1 MNIPTV
7 DFYCPERGR
16 VALDSSLPL
25 ADSQNLRIHEATVN
39 VALARLLRD
48 AFGMNAQAEM
58 IVNGRRPDI
67 LIQRG
72 SGPVVIESEFAPAHS
87 VDDDALAK
95 LFVKVGGQTVG
106 VTFALVLP
114 SELRDIHE
122 AELPERLL
130 SSCFT
135 WRIWYSTIDSGPD
148 ESGSLR
154 EFADS
159 IVASSSRET
168 DIEAAVTC
176 LENGAHAAGA
186 TLYNSQGA
194 MHAVAEVFDREESR
208 EVANMA
214 ALMCINAIVLHNRLR
229 SASSSIPAPPK
240 YNPSSYLVGGDDVER
255 LKAAWNQIMEIDYK
269 PIFEKPYDVLSVLVP
284 VDAINFVSECRRTSI
299 ELSEFDTAAGH
310 DLSGQVFNRLVA
322 DRKFLAAYYTSIPAA
337 TLLSGLALIPEQ
349 WPDVEWGDIE
359 SIRKF
364 VVLDPACGTGTLLMA
379 AYQRIVRNHMA
390 TERTNGRASEGD
402 LHKALIE
409 DSIHGSDVVDAAIH
423 LTASTLAAMAPL
435 ATFDSMNVHV
445 FPLGV
450 DSTEGGQ
457 AKIGSLEW
465 LDTQSVWSMFSGA
478 AKQVSSNG
486 SRTKAQVPRPNAN
499 LVIANPPFRRH
510 NSATGLGEY
519 NTRVFGQAEE
529 DAPELSARVSEV
541 IKGTPANLIAGLGS
555 VFVLLAD
562 RTICASDRIAFVLP
576 ATALLGT
583 SWRGIRELLADSY
596 QVEWVVSSHDPEI
609 PSLSFDT
616 SIAEVMVVARK
627 LSDEE
632 DAPRRARFVN
642 LWRRPEY
649 AGEAEALLRQL
660 RRLPA
665 SEITIEGP
673 PVGSQEL
680 SLGSEKWGEV
690 VDAPI
695 DGGPWMGS
703 RWRSGVLGQFAYSLA
718 DGNLWRSDATA
729 ISGRVPIAQLGS
741 VAEISPY
748 HLQIKGT
755 QGAFDIQKGWDRSD
769 RYSGMWHVS
778 SGTQRT
784 MINDP
789 DSRLVPRQA
798 QPAIDLWRNAGWL
811 HIASDV
817 GYSSQR
823 ILATKTGA
831 RSLGVRGWFTLLIS
845 GVEDDQREFAEAALV
860 VWFNSTLGMLLHAN
874 HANRSQLGRG
884 MGNKTMLESLPVLD
898 VRELTDFQLDAALT
912 IYLEMRESQFEPFFK
927 CAVDSVRI
935 EIDER
940 FVQEV
945 LGLDRNAVMAVA
957 DLRELL
963 AQEPSVH
970 GKKKPA
976 LPELGMV

>member
-7 DFYCPERGR
+7 DFYCSESAR
-16 VALDSSLPL
+16 VASDSSLPL

-48 AFGMNAQAEM
+48 AFGMDAQAEM

-148 ESGSLR
+148 ESGSLL

-159 IVASSSRET
+159 IVASSVRVT
-168 DIEAAVTC
+168 DIEEAVTC
-176 LENGAHAAGA
+176 LEKGAHAAGL
-186 TLYNSQGA
+186 TFCD
-194 MHAVAEVFDREESR
+194 HAGSMFRVAQVFDREESK

-214 ALMCINAIVLHNRLR
+214 ALMCINAMVLHDRLLASNRDIPPPPVFDPDGYMVSGSYVEDLR
-229 SASSSIPAPPK
+229 KSWGR
-240 YNPSSYLVGGDDVER
+240 V
-255 LKAAWNQIMEIDYK
+255 MEIDYK
-269 PIFEKPYDVLSVLVP
+269 PIFEKPYEVLSALPIFDAVP
-284 VDAINFVSECRRTSI
+284 FVAECRRAAI
-299 ELSEFDTAAGH
+299 RLSRTATAAGH

-349 WPDVEWGDIE
+349 WPDVDWGDID

-379 AYQRIVRNHMA
+379 AYQRIVRNHLG
-390 TERTNGRASEGD
+390 TERSNGRASEDD
-402 LHKALIE
+402 LHRALIE

-486 SRTKAQVPRPNAN
+486 SRTRAQVPRPNAN

-510 NSATGLGEY
+510 NSATGYGEY

-576 ATALLGT
+576 ASALSGT
-583 SWRGIRELLADSY
+583 SWSGIRRLLAEDY
-596 QVEWVVSSHDPEI
+596 HVEWVVALHDPRDQ
-609 PSLSFDT
+609 SLSFDT
-616 SIAEVMVVARK
+616 GIGEVLLVARK
-627 LSDEE
+627 LGEE
-632 DAPRRARFVN
+632 EEAPRRARFVN

-660 RRLPA
+660 RRLPRPQF
-665 SEITIEGP
+665 SLEGP
-673 PVGSQEL
+673 PIGGSEL
-680 SLGSEKWGEV
+680 SLGSEKWGEI

-695 DGGPWMGS
+695 DAGPWMGS
-703 RWRSGVLGQFAYSLA
+703 RWRSTVVGQYAYSLKSGDLWA
-718 DGNLWRSDATA
+718 DDASRL
-729 ISGRVPIAQLGS
+729 IGQMPIQDLES
-741 VAEISPY
+741 VASISPY
-748 HLQIKGT
+748 HLQIRGT
-755 QGAFDIQKGWDRSD
+755 QGAYDLKDGWDISD
-769 RYSGMWHVS
+769 RYPGMWHVTS
-778 SGTQRT
+778 NSQRT
-784 MINDP
+784 MNNSP
-789 DSRLVPRQA
+789 DARLIPKHTER
-798 QPAIDLWRNAGWL
+798 AIDLWRNAGYL
-811 HIASDV
+811 HIASEV
-817 GYSSQR
+817 RYTSQS
-823 ILATKTGA
+823 ILATKTDTRA
-831 RSLGVRGWFTLLIS
+831 LGVRSWFTLTIRD
-845 GVEDDQREFAEAALV
+845 VDVDRRELVEAAMV
-860 VWFNSTLGMLLHAN
+860 VWLNTTPGMLLHAN

-884 MGNKTMLESLPVLD
+884 TGNRTMLRTLPVLD
-898 VRELTDFQLDAALT
+898 VRKLTDDQLEAARET
-912 IYLEMRESQFEPFFK
+912 YLEIQEMEFEPFFK
-927 CAVDSVRI
+927 CAVDPARI

-940 FVQEV
+940 FVRDV
-945 LGLDRNAVMAVA
+945 SGLPRGAVDSVS
-957 DLRELL
+957 DLRQLL
-963 AQEPSVH
+963 ALEPSIH
-970 GKKKPA
+970 GTKM
-976 LPELGMV
+976 PELP